1 MAIKRSE
8 YNKIYDEIWTIV
20 EIYFHEIFR
29 ILFIYHFIFS
39 GMLSHSSL
47 QRFSLIS
54 FDGLASDADGRPF
67 PLFMDHETIIL
78 SLWGHT
84 RFDYGRG
91 LWWRYVM

>member
-39 GMLSHSSL
+39 GMVSHSS
-47 QRFSLIS
+47 FSLHS
-54 FDGLASDADGRPF
+54 HHNRGFRLFRLMDSHSDADGRPF
-67 PLFMDHETIIL
+67 PLFMKP
-78 SLWGHT
+78 
-84 RFDYGRG
+84 
-91 LWWRYVM
+91 